1 MNGSQLLSEAHS
13 LILMNE
19 KERLLQLLKSNS
31 SLQIDECEFERF
43 IHSFLDSYK
52 GIDNCININGSGGSK
67 IPKLNLSSIACIYTA
82 AITNMKVVKT
92 GSIANTSLVGSS
104 DLFDK
109 LGLLH
114 AHNKLKGLDMFN
126 FAYYDF
132 LQITAWKR
140 YRDIL
145 TLNDSLKHYINNGV
159 FFDYS
164 ARITSSD
171 SIRRD
176 IRGHHRISSDN
187 CAITNTYSWH
197 HRYVLTNPHIIPNN
211 SITLQRQFIFNWSNG
226 TTPITAHDIERISS
240 HAIHSVIS
248 AIHYELYTL
257 CNSAELP
264 DDEFVANEIVE
275 MGDVLFKLVRPVH
288 IVIVGVVSDDDARIL
303 HHILDVAKARNLRI
317 REGSVRIGPVGD
329 LAHDGKFL

>member
-164 ARITSSD
+164 ASTYIMGVALSHYYDVLSKNKQYNPPRKLVTYYTKTELGIIDEITQGD
-171 SIRRD
+171 VFLD
-176 IRGHHRISSDN
+176 GD
-187 CAITNTYSWH
+187 Y
-197 HRYVLTNPHIIPNN
+197 
-211 SITLQRQFIFNWSNG
+211 IFTIDG
-226 TTPITAHDIERISS
+226 
-240 HAIHSVIS
+240 
-248 AIHYELYTL
+248 ELYMPRDKKEAIDEDVRLIYGLSNNKSSIDSTRFTTALILHVL
-257 CNSAELP
+257 CNCSL
-264 DDEFVANEIVE
+264 DEGVKLFNNAYKKRVAGLLVDN
-275 MGDVLFKLVRPVH
+275 LKLLYKQYV
-288 IVIVGVVSDDDARIL
+288 
-303 HHILDVAKARNLRI
+303 
-317 REGSVRIGPVGD
+317 
-329 LAHDGKFL
+329 